1 MRANLMLLAIMLV
14 SGSLSLSQ
22 DLAARTTR
30 SPTAVAAAQS
40 ELHSVSSIEGLS
52 ISRQSWLREG
62 GFPIAEITFTNKNEF
77 PVQGVIITCDFFEP
91 PHLYICLLY
100 TSPSPRD

>member
-1 MRANLMLLAIMLV
+1 MRANLMVLAIMLV

-22 DLAARTTR
+22 DLAARATL

-40 ELHSVSSIEGLS
+40 ELDSVSSIEGLS

-62 GFPIAEITFTNKNEF
+62 GFLIAEITFTNKNEF
-77 PVQGVIITCDFFEP
+77 PVQGLISHATFSSHLTC
-91 PHLYICLLY
+91 I
-100 TSPSPRD
+100 